1 MRQDARML
9 KPFIRV
15 RPLALLQFNTNHTK
29 VRRKAGHGVGN
40 PANNKT
46 GVNKRR
52 INKETQRQAL
62 ARACFVS
69 VPLLVKSDSKR
80 TVPTALRSK

>member
-9 KPFIRV
+9 KPFERV
-15 RPLALLQFNTNHTK
+15 RPLALLQFNTDHTK
-29 VRRKAGHGVGN
+29 VRRKTGGN
-40 PANNKT
+40 PATHKT

-52 INKETQRQAL
+52 INKETERQAL
-62 ARACFVS
+62 NRAQFVA
-69 VPLLVKSDSKR
+69 VPLLVKTDGKR

>member
-1 MRQDARML
+1 ML

-29 VRRKAGHGVGN
+29 VRRKAGGSAAN
-40 PANNKT
+40 PATSKT

-52 INKETQRQAL
+52 INRETLRQQL
-62 ARACFVS
+62 AIAQFV
-69 VPLLVKSDSKR
+69 PNPRLVKSDGSR
-80 TVPTALRSK
+80 IVAR